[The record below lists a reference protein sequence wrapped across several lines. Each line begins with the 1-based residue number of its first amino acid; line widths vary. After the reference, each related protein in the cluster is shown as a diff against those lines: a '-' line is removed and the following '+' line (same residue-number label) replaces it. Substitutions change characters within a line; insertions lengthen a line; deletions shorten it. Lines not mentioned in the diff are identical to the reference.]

1 MQDLRPWSLQRISQ
15 VSTVVFGKD
24 LYFYRKREIDT
35 KLDNGEELTDEE
47 VEEQGYLESWRK
59 LEGKNIKQGEVKLQ
73 AGLFT

>member
-1 MQDLRPWSLQRISQ
+1 MK
-15 VSTVVFGKD
+15 STTHFSGSDGSFWKKD
-24 LYFYRKREIDT
+24 LNFYRKREIDT